1 MTSSRDKIYESLDL
15 REVNTLKDLL
25 NKVIAS
31 HDRTILIVGECEVKY
46 SGRASSYAEK
56 NNRLVIIKP
65 DGTLLIHESEGRDPL
80 NWQPP
85 GSQCIFYTEGQK
97 LILKCVRPRPKE
109 FIEVSFG
116 ELFHVGLA
124 SIGKTTYFEVRG
136 VEKDL
141 VEIISRRGLPI
152 DPEAKLV
159 GREISTPH
167 GKIDLVF
174 RNTSSKKLYIVEVKN
189 EKAGV
194 VAVDQLKRYV
204 DYIKTHSR
212 EEEIIGVLVAKG
224 IGDEAMKILLKEG
237 FLYLDAETFK
247 EKLGSGKDLTSFLKY

>member
-1 MTSSRDKIYESLDL
+1 MKSSSERIYESLDI
-15 REVNTLKDLL
+15 REINTLKELL
-25 NKVIAS
+25 NRVIAS
-31 HDRTILIVGECEVKY
+31 HDKTILIVGECEIKY

-56 NNRLVIIKP
+56 NNRLIIIKP

-85 GSQCIFYTEGQK
+85 GSQCIFYIEENR
-97 LILKCVRPRPKE
+97 LSLKCIRSRPKE
-109 FIEVSFG
+109 IIEVSFG
-116 ELFHVGLA
+116 EIFHIGLA
-124 SIGKTTYFEVRG
+124 SIGRTIYFEVKG

-141 VEIISRRGLPI
+141 VEIISRKGLPI
-152 DPEAKLV
+152 DPEARLV

-174 RNTSSKKLYIVEVKN
+174 RNIFNKKLYVVEVKN

-204 DYIKTHSR
+204 DYIKTYSR
-212 EEEIIGVLVAKG
+212 EEEIVGVLVARG
-224 IGDEAMKILLKEG
+224 IGDEAMRILLKEG
-237 FLYLDAETFK
+237 FVYLDADTFR
-247 EKLGSGKDLTSFLKY
+247 EILRSRKDLMSFLK